1 MLGVGLET
9 YKSYNLSYDPLKK
22 VTKITKRWHE
32 ALAFKFTSIFC
43 RHEALAFKST
53 SIFSLLSAYRS
64 ARVIVAIA
72 PSARSRYGKLHT
84 SAVAG
89 ITP

>member
-32 ALAFKFTSIFC
+32 ALAFKFTLIFC

-53 SIFSLLSAYRS
+53 SIFCLQVGSSHRGYSPVGTL
-64 ARVIVAIA
+64 
-72 PSARSRYGKLHT
+72 
-84 SAVAG
+84 
-89 ITP
+89 